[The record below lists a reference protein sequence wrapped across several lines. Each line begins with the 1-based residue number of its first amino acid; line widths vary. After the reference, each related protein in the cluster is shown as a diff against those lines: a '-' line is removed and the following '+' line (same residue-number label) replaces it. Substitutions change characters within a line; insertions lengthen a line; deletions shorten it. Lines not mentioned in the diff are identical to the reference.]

1 MPNGGLLVHLITALI
16 AALIGAAVA
25 LRLRQPLIVGY
36 VIAGMV
42 ISPFTP
48 GFVGATGPIAEIAEL
63 GVIFLMFAI
72 GAQLSIGDL
81 LRASRLAIVGGLV
94 QVIVLVGIGYAVGRA
109 LGWSHAESYAFGAV
123 ISNSSSA
130 VLSKVLGDRG
140 EIESQHTKI
149 GVAWSSVQDI
159 STVALVAVMSLFGPT
174 DQPVLLVLGKAALF
188 FFVLVP
194 LAVGVLPWVLRRV
207 TAMRSHEVF
216 ALAVVTLALG
226 MAAGAS
232 LLGVSLALGAFLAGV
247 VVGSSD
253 LAHRILGD
261 AIPLRDV
268 FSGIFFVSIGML
280 LNPEF
285 VIRAWPLVLLTV
297 AMIVLVKGT
306 VVVGIARW
314 LGTTP
319 RLAVLV
325 GAALAQSGEFSF
337 LMARVGLQQGVLST
351 AVFNLLLSAAVMS
364 ILLSPLVNEMVP
376 RLFRRVFGVRAAPSE
391 AGANPERL
399 EGHAIVCGYGRVG
412 SIVCD
417 VLRRMEKPFV
427 VIEEDFRT
435 VEALRAQGVPVLLG
449 DAGQAHVL
457 AQAHLDAAELLVLAI
472 PERMAVRRAVEYA
485 HESQRNL
492 PVLART
498 HSRRDR
504 DLLRAM
510 GVTEVVLGETELAL
524 ALARRAL
531 DRLGVP
537 AAEAESAV
545 NATRADVTR
554 RTAAGS

>member
-1 MPNGGLLVHLITALI
+1 
-16 AALIGAAVA
+16 
-25 LRLRQPLIVGY
+25 
-36 VIAGMV
+36 
-42 ISPFTP
+42 
-48 GFVGATGPIAEIAEL
+48 
-63 GVIFLMFAI
+63 
-72 GAQLSIGDL
+72 
-81 LRASRLAIVGGLV
+81 
-94 QVIVLVGIGYAVGRA
+94 
-109 LGWSHAESYAFGAV
+109 
-123 ISNSSSA
+123 
-130 VLSKVLGDRG
+130 
-140 EIESQHTKI
+140 
-149 GVAWSSVQDI
+149 
-159 STVALVAVMSLFGPT
+159 
-174 DQPVLLVLGKAALF
+174 
-188 FFVLVP
+188 
-194 LAVGVLPWVLRRV
+194 
-207 TAMRSHEVF
+207 
-216 ALAVVTLALG
+216 
-226 MAAGAS
+226 
-232 LLGVSLALGAFLAGV
+232 
-247 VVGSSD
+247 
-253 LAHRILGD
+253 
-261 AIPLRDV
+261 
-268 FSGIFFVSIGML
+268 IFFVSIGML